1 MAGCAWDGV
10 SAAAMQA
17 TASPHRFGRGL
28 PHEEADKQGLPM
40 TGKET
45 DEALLPEQADSAFVP
60 MGNRAGRILLVE
72 DAPGKP
78 PRLDRQG
85 MGRIFP

>member
-1 MAGCAWDGV
+1 
-10 SAAAMQA
+10 
-17 TASPHRFGRGL
+17 
-28 PHEEADKQGLPM
+28 M